1 MREGKA
7 IIILLE
13 GRRTSKTFKRT
24 QYQFTGLLG
33 SAGVCYISQ
42 RCTCKATELLLCFM
56 AQFGFTQCLALWN
69 VWEKVL
75 NVPRPELCLL
85 LQSRTH
91 FTFVAAL
98 TVKSHPPQM
107 GKLEAKNPT
116 WVSTEQNLPSH
127 LAATVVLWVA
137 AAKQP
142 VNGVGDWIAQ
152 SPWGF
157 VMMLQWFLQIIWKQ
171 ICALNHALYS
181 MLTVLPILRVSIH

>member
-13 GRRTSKTFKRT
+13 GRRTSKTFKCT

-33 SAGVCYISQ
+33 SAGVCYISH

-56 AQFGFTQCLALWN
+56 AQFGFTHCLALWN
-69 VWEKVL
+69 IWEKVL

-98 TVKSHPPQM
+98 TVIISPSSDGEGG
-107 GKLEAKNPT
+107 GKE
-116 WVSTEQNLPSH
+116 SH
-127 LAATVVLWVA
+127 LRVRRAEFAITPCCCCRPLGSCSKTACKWCWRLNCPKPLGVCNDAPVVFTDNLET
-137 AAKQP
+137 
-142 VNGVGDWIAQ
+142 NLC
-152 SPWGF
+152 S
-157 VMMLQWFLQIIWKQ
+157 
-171 ICALNHALYS
+171 
-181 MLTVLPILRVSIH
+181 